1 MHWITPPPRIPPSI
15 RSRAVLYGN
24 RWLSWWASHRRPS
37 RFPFILA
44 HPSPRGNQQ
53 SVSILG
59 IGDDD
64 VVYLFIIYCLFTI
77 YLSIHP
83 SHCIY
88 CIDTAFYLS
97 IILFLSL
104 AGETSFSLSASISL
118 RAGPGQWTSLRRAS
132 RLPLNLTIKSSRSI
146 KRLGSAG
153 LTFFILRG
161 ILRFLFPSSGPPR
174 SLLICHTRRY

>member
-1 MHWITPPPRIPPSI
+1 MLRIMHWITPPPRIPPSI

-77 YLSIHP
+77 YLSIYPSIALHLFHRHSILSYILYYSCLWRVRPPFPCRPQSPFALGQGRGLACEGHP
-83 SHCIY
+83 VSP
-88 CIDTAFYLS
+88 
-97 IILFLSL
+97 
-104 AGETSFSLSASISL
+104 SISL
-118 RAGPGQWTSLRRAS
+118 SNLVVAS
-132 RLPLNLTIKSSRSI
+132 KGWARPV
-146 KRLGSAG
+146 
-153 LTFFILRG
+153 
-161 ILRFLFPSSGPPR
+161 
-174 SLLICHTRRY
+174 